1 MIRDLNTNLMEIS
14 ANITLTLMLPSTNI
28 NFLSVLTKIYN
39 LSDTKQIFTNTSFS
53 SKQEQFTQLS
63 FPQRVTLDDAF
74 MLKLVALAIT
84 IRRQNLLHL
93 NMRPKS
99 QLTKSHWY

>member
-1 MIRDLNTNLMEIS
+1 MEIS
-14 ANITLTLMLPSTNI
+14 VNNTLTLMLPSTNI

-63 FPQRVTLDDAF
+63 FPQ
-74 MLKLVALAIT
+74 
-84 IRRQNLLHL
+84 
-93 NMRPKS
+93 
-99 QLTKSHWY
+99 